1 MVLNIVLNLVPFGRW
16 THDGKTA
23 QRLFIWEHLSCT

>member
-16 THDGKTA
+16 AHYGKTA
-23 QRLFIWEHLSCT
+23 QRWLILSYTS